1 MKKFPVE
8 KLPHWLQALIHPDV
22 IKEMQIKFVATAMGI
37 LVLVFIVM
45 LTAINMIMK
54 TVSQSQSMELLI
66 KIAESDRYNSLN
78 DDRPM
83 EDIPPPDGERPPDEF
98 MMPPPTEPETE
109 SETVALAEVQ
119 PPGIHALGWIPEDNW
134 GEFGRGGRRDRRD
147 DRPPDFDDDDDDDDN
162 DDNDDEFDFDDDDF
176 PPGYEPYPPPWMNP
190 PETEEISETLQNYE
204 TDPPPE
210 SVLTETLPPET
221 NPPPEVPAVA
231 DPVPP
236 PEEPPSEPSPET
248 VPPETTAVLPEE
260 ITETAVPPETEQA
273 SAPDE
278 TTAYT
283 SETETSAAGTETATV
298 TETAAVQET
307 PPQKPEDGNNNN
319 QNRNNNDFRME
330 MRPNKWKLN
339 IILDHFALMADQDG
353 NFLGI
358 RNTENYD
365 DEQAEEI
372 LAAILSTGR
381 QKGMYGWL
389 QYYKAEKEY
398 GTLLVVTDKTSD
410 QGLLN
415 NLFRTTVIAG
425 VLVLLVL
432 LVFLIFFS
440 RWITQPVKTAMDR
453 QKQFVSDAS
462 HELKTPI
469 AVLTA
474 NVDILQDEIG
484 ENKWLHYIQEQTV
497 RMNQLVGDLLRLARM
512 DNARQDYVFEEFN
525 LSTAIEA
532 TVLPFESQAFEK
544 QKNLEIDI
552 QPDIMYNGSQQ
563 HIRQLAAIF
572 IDNAMKY
579 SSEHG
584 TIKISLIRRGDNS
597 VLEFYNTGCEI
608 SQEETDKIFER
619 FYRGDKARNNKGKNG
634 YGLGLAIAKSI
645 MEIHKIKIQV
655 TCEQGAWIRFLM
667 TM

>member
-1 MKKFPVE
+1 MKKFPFE
-8 KLPHWLQALIHPDV
+8 KLPHWLQTLIRPDV
-22 IKEMQIKFVATAMGI
+22 IKAMQIKFVAMAMGI
-37 LVLVFIVM
+37 LIGVFIVM

-54 TVSQSQSMELLI
+54 TVSQTQSMQLLEN
-66 KIAESDRYNSLN
+66 IAKSERYDVLN
-78 DDRPM
+78 DAERPGEFPPPEDMPPKDNMPPPEM
-83 EDIPPPDGERPPDEF
+83 ETIQSAEEEAFNVQMLSLTLEKRPDEKWRKDDDEYKEWYEEWRRQNPDIPPQWDDDDWDDDDYEEWYEDWRKQNPDVPPWWDEHDF
-98 MMPPPTEPETE
+98 EIPPTEQI
-109 SETVALAEVQ
+109 Q
-119 PPGIHALGWIPEDNW
+119 PPLETQQIPADTA
-134 GEFGRGGRRDRRD
+134 
-147 DRPPDFDDDDDDDDN
+147 P
-162 DDNDDEFDFDDDDF
+162 
-176 PPGYEPYPPPWMNP
+176 
-190 PETEEISETLQNYE
+190 
-204 TDPPPE
+204 
-210 SVLTETLPPET
+210 VLTQPPQEEAPV
-221 NPPPEVPAVA
+221 NA

-236 PEEPPSEPSPET
+236 PEEQPPEQMPENPELPPEELTETEPSETNE
-248 VPPETTAVLPEE
+248 VL
-260 ITETAVPPETEQA
+260 TETEALMTETLE
-273 SAPDE
+273 
-278 TTAYT
+278 
-283 SETETSAAGTETATV
+283 SETASESESDSATESET
-298 TETAAVQET
+298 QET
-307 PPQKPEDGNNNN
+307 PPPKPDDEN
-319 QNRNNNDFRME
+319 QNPPDGFRMD
-330 MRPNKWKLN
+330 RAFGRGKLN
-339 IILDHFALMADQDG
+339 IILDHFALMADEEG

-358 RNTENYD
+358 RNTENYTD
-365 DEQAEEI
+365 VQAETI
-372 LAAILSTGR
+372 LTGILNSGK
-381 QKGMYGWL
+381 QQGMYGWL

-398 GTLLVVTDKTSD
+398 GTLVVVTDKTSD
-410 QGLLN
+410 QGILD

-425 VLVLLVL
+425 IIVLLVL
-432 LVFLIFFS
+432 FIFLIFFS
-440 RWITQPVKTAMDR
+440 RWIVQPVRTSMER

-484 ENKWLHYIQEQTV
+484 ENKWLDYIQEQTT

-512 DNARQDYVFEEFN
+512 DNAKQEYVFKEFN

-532 TVLPFESQAFEK
+532 TALPFESQAFEK

-552 QPDIMYNGSQQ
+552 QPDVMYTGSEQ

-579 SSEHG
+579 SNAHG
-584 TIKISLIRRGDNS
+584 TIKISLLRRGEKCI
-597 VLEFYNTGCEI
+597 LEFYNTGCEI

>member
-1 MKKFPVE
+1 MKKFPFE
-8 KLPHWLQALIHPDV
+8 KLPHWLQSILRPDV
-22 IKEMQIKFVATAMGI
+22 IKAMQIKFVAMAMTILI
-37 LVLVFIVM
+37 LVFMIM

-83 EDIPPPDGERPPDEF
+83 EDIPPPEE
-98 MMPPPTEPETE
+98 MMPPEFMTETETDSTTETE
-109 SETVALAEVQ
+109 SVAVAELQVENIT
-119 PPGIHALGWIPEDNW
+119 PLGWIPPDEEWKRDD
-134 GEFGRGGRRDRRD
+134 RGRRDGRIPEFED
-147 DRPPDFDDDDDDDDN
+147 DTGNEDDAAPDDDFDDDDR
-162 DDNDDEFDFDDDDF
+162 
-176 PPGYEPYPPPWMNP
+176 PPQEWPDVPPWERWETEQWNTEYTQPPNDTQPPQTPETQP
-190 PETEEISETLQNYE
+190 PEPPAPVMTDVPVVAEPVQPEERPPEEVPPSPEENPVPESEIILSESETQATEISETQASEMTESESAAQTVPESKELKPDRKPDEENPSNNQQ
-204 TDPPPE
+204 PPE
-210 SVLTETLPPET
+210 
-221 NPPPEVPAVA
+221 
-231 DPVPP
+231 
-236 PEEPPSEPSPET
+236 
-248 VPPETTAVLPEE
+248 
-260 ITETAVPPETEQA
+260 
-273 SAPDE
+273 
-278 TTAYT
+278 
-283 SETETSAAGTETATV
+283 G
-298 TETAAVQET
+298 
-307 PPQKPEDGNNNN
+307 
-319 QNRNNNDFRME
+319 FRME
-330 MRPNKWKLN
+330 MRPNKWKVN
-339 IILDHFALMADQDG
+339 ISLDHFALMADSNG
-353 NFLGI
+353 TFLGI
-358 RNTENYD
+358 RNTENYTE
-365 DEQAEEI
+365 EQAEEI
-372 LAAILSTGR
+372 LSAILSTGK
-381 QKGMYGWL
+381 QQGMYGWL
-389 QYYKAEKEY
+389 QYYKAQKEY
-398 GTLLVVTDKTSD
+398 GTLLVVTDKSSD

-415 NLFRTTVIAG
+415 NLFRTTIIAG
-425 VLVLLVL
+425 VIVLLIL
-432 LVFLIFFS
+432 FIFLIFFS
-440 RWITQPVKTAMDR
+440 RWIIRPVRTAMER

-484 ENKWLHYIQEQTV
+484 ENKWLGYIQEQTG

-512 DNARQDYVFEEFN
+512 DNATQEYSFKEFN

-532 TVLPFESQAFEK
+532 TALPFESQAFEK

-552 QPDIMYNGSQQ
+552 QPNVMYTGSEQ

-579 SSEHG
+579 SNEHG
-584 TIKISLIRRGDNS
+584 VIKITLLQRGETP

-667 TM
+667 TL

>member
-1 MKKFPVE
+1 MKRFPFE
-8 KLPHWLQALIHPDV
+8 KLPRWLQSLLKPDV
-22 IKEMQIKFVATAMGI
+22 IKAMQIKFVAMAMTILI
-37 LVLVFIVM
+37 LVFMIM

-54 TVSQSQSMELLI
+54 TVSQSQSMELLV

-83 EDIPPPDGERPPDEF
+83 EDIPPPDEN
-98 MMPPPTEPETE
+98 MPPPDMFMPESETESESLVTAELQAENIASLGWIPEEEWRWGGRGRKDDKPPEFDDDDYDDDYDDDDHDHDDYDDDTKPEEYWWPDVPPWEEWEWETEQWDTDYMQQPYEPEQPPRESETIPPETPAPPVTEAPVIAEPVQPPPEEIPPEEIPPPPEEIPETE
-109 SETVALAEVQ
+109 SETIPSETQTETIVTETQ
-119 PPGIHALGWIPEDNW
+119 PS
-134 GEFGRGGRRDRRD
+134 
-147 DRPPDFDDDDDDDDN
+147 
-162 DDNDDEFDFDDDDF
+162 
-176 PPGYEPYPPPWMNP
+176 
-190 PETEEISETLQNYE
+190 ETE
-204 TDPPPE
+204 
-210 SVLTETLPPET
+210 LTET
-221 NPPPEVPAVA
+221 
-231 DPVPP
+231 D
-236 PEEPPSEPSPET
+236 
-248 VPPETTAVLPEE
+248 
-260 ITETAVPPETEQA
+260 
-273 SAPDE
+273 
-278 TTAYT
+278 
-283 SETETSAAGTETATV
+283 TV
-298 TETAAVQET
+298 TETVPESKEVKPDRKPDEET
-307 PPQKPEDGNNNN
+307 LDSNQMPP
-319 QNRNNNDFRME
+319 NDFHME
-330 MRPNKWKLN
+330 MRPNKWKFN
-339 IILDHFALMADQDG
+339 IILDHFALMADADG

-358 RNTENYD
+358 RNTENYTE
-365 DEQAEEI
+365 EQAEEI
-372 LAAILSTGR
+372 LSAILSTGK
-381 QKGMYGWL
+381 QQGMYGWL
-389 QYYKAEKEY
+389 QYYKAEKDY

-415 NLFRTTVIAG
+415 NLFRTTIIVGII
-425 VLVLLVL
+425 VLLIL
-432 LVFLIFFS
+432 FVFLIFFS
-440 RWITQPVKTAMDR
+440 RWIIQPVRTAMER

-484 ENKWLHYIQEQTV
+484 ENKWLGYIQEQTG

-512 DNARQDYVFEEFN
+512 DNATQEYVFKEFN

-532 TVLPFESQAFEK
+532 TALPFESQAFEK

-552 QPDIMYNGSQQ
+552 QPDVMYTGSEQ

-579 SSEHG
+579 SNEHG
-584 TIKISLIRRGDNS
+584 TIKISLIRRGDNKI
-597 VLEFYNTGCEI
+597 LEFYNTGCEI

-667 TM
+667 TL